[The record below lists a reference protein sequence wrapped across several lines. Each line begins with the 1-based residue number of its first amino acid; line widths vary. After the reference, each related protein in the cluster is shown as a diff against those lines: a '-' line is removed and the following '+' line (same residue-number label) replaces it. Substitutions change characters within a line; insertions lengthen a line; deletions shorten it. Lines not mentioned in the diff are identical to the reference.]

1 MSWGESHFSL
11 FSGRI
16 VTFRGYGEYTLAKF
30 DNFEV
35 QIRQAPSWSNATSI
49 FAVCLNI
56 APKKDF
62 LSSTNPSPL
71 PLLLLSLF
79 VCTYK
84 YGQVAIGAGGTIVN
98 FLLRDNVLNTYV
110 NGSPQALPA
119 PISSNISIS
128 NSTTY
133 QISVI
138 LQHALVM
145 IENYGGTLG
154 VSIWLDT
161 NGTSALITPR
171 AGLCGAEQNQSFSI
185 PSDIDP
191 NTYDQL
197 GISRHLLFSSPP
209 DTNHLIA
216 HVDATTS
223 MFNYTLTNSSYST
236 HNQLFSPNY
245 NHTISPSLFYVASQ
259 YCMAFT
265 SGPLYDSCA
274 FLLPPA
280 TPLLFQ
286 RACLEDVAASDSLI
300 RAEPSIIAYSQL
312 CQLSNASLGNL
323 VFLLPL
329 FFVLL
334 IPFTFYYFI
343 LLTLPKL
350 VTPIVALHST
360 AYGSAAGL
368 KRVIAGRPIWIAI
381 QPVDALNNPLSSSS
395 LPLSPF
401 VISIAGASELAPSI
415 LPARSSYNLSFVL
428 RVPGEY
434 SISILL
440 NDSIPLPS
448 SPLSLTIISGITIF
462 TSFHLPPTPPLLFLY
477 SFMYFS
483 YSMNRVWSG

>member
-1 MSWGESHFSL
+1 M
-11 FSGRI
+11 
-16 VTFRGYGEYTLAKF
+16 
-30 DNFEV
+30 
-35 QIRQAPSWSNATSI
+35 
-49 FAVCLNI
+49 
-56 APKKDF
+56 
-62 LSSTNPSPL
+62 
-71 PLLLLSLF
+71 
-79 VCTYK
+79 
-84 YGQVAIGAGGTIVN
+84 
-98 FLLRDNVLNTYV
+98 
-110 NGSPQALPA
+110 
-119 PISSNISIS
+119 
-128 NSTTY
+128 
-133 QISVI
+133 
-138 LQHALVM
+138 
-145 IENYGGTLG
+145 
-154 VSIWLDT
+154 SIWLDT

-350 VTPIVALHST
+350 VSPIVALHST
-360 AYGSAAGL
+360 AYGSAAGF
-368 KRVIAGRPIWIAI
+368 KTSNCW
-381 QPVDALNNPLSSSS
+381 
-395 LPLSPF
+395 SPYLD
-401 VISIAGASELAPSI
+401 SHTTCRRAQQSSI
-415 LPARSSYNLSFVL
+415 LFLPPSLSFRHQHRGSYGTSPIYPPRAFFLQPIL
-428 RVPGEY
+428 RPKG
-434 SISILL
+434 S
-440 NDSIPLPS
+440 
-448 SPLSLTIISGITIF
+448 
-462 TSFHLPPTPPLLFLY
+462 
-477 SFMYFS
+477 
-483 YSMNRVWSG
+483 W